1 MQQAE
6 DFMAESRALANILEP
21 LTEAEF
27 ATPTLFKGWTID
39 DVIGHLHMFNVA
51 AEKTLE
57 SDVAFEE
64 FFAPISAGLS
74 AGRSLVETQ
83 YPWLDG
89 LQGRALFAAWQQ
101 TFERMA
107 AGYGKADPKLRVKWA
122 GPNMSARSSITARQM
137 ETWAHGQEVFDVL
150 GLERVNTDR
159 VRNIAHL
166 GVSTFGWTFI
176 NRQLPVPAPAPYVC
190 LEAPSGVVWYCNMP
204 QGDNTITGLAE
215 DFAKVVTQVRNV
227 ADTNLRVTGPVAI
240 NWLGMAQ
247 CFAGPPQDPPASGS
261 RYARNG

>member
-6 DFMAESRALANILEP
+6 DFMAESRALENILEP
-21 LTEAEF
+21 LTQAEF
-27 ATPTLFKGWTID
+27 TTPNLFKGWTID

-107 AGYGKADPKLRVKWA
+107 AGYGKADPKLRVK
-122 GPNMSARSSITARQM
+122 
-137 ETWAHGQEVFDVL
+137 
-150 GLERVNTDR
+150 
-159 VRNIAHL
+159 
-166 GVSTFGWTFI
+166 
-176 NRQLPVPAPAPYVC
+176 
-190 LEAPSGVVWYCNMP
+190 
-204 QGDNTITGLAE
+204 
-215 DFAKVVTQVRNV
+215 
-227 ADTNLRVTGPVAI
+227 
-240 NWLGMAQ
+240 
-247 CFAGPPQDPPASGS
+247 
-261 RYARNG
+261 